1 LRLALIAAEK
11 HERRASQDEIDRRP
25 FMELMELVKSIKGAG
40 VSVVGFLALLSM
52 TAGAQETRSE
62 VSVQGTGFF
71 TDLLRV

>member
-1 LRLALIAAEK
+1 
-11 HERRASQDEIDRRP
+11 
-25 FMELMELVKSIKGAG
+25 MELVKSIKRAG

-52 TAGAQETRSE
+52 TAGAPETRSE

>member
-11 HERRASQDEIDRRP
+11 YEQRASQDKIDRRP
-25 FMELMELVKSIKGAG
+25 FMELVKSIKPAG

>member
-1 LRLALIAAEK
+1 
-11 HERRASQDEIDRRP
+11 
-25 FMELMELVKSIKGAG
+25 MELVKSMKRAG

-62 VSVQGTGFF
+62 VGVQGTGFF